1 MELEDHSCGDQATSV
16 TEVRL
21 HSKPV
26 TYPEC
31 SMGPGLLGCP
41 KNLGNF
47 ACYGPFLET
56 QQGQDHRN
64 ISPTLTPVAIPG
76 WLSLFIDPRSAALP
90 AKPWLARILSPLGS
104 VEMSLGPLG
113 FFSSAARKK
122 PDSYTTVPTA
132 HGFNSCDRA
141 PAIPRGCL
149 AILLLLRSPFPSLRP
164 PRLLSLLSSNL
175 QHPSPSMFTS

>member
-1 MELEDHSCGDQATSV
+1 MELEEHSCGDQVTSV
-16 TEVRL
+16 TEAKLR
-21 HSKPV
+21 SKPV

-31 SMGPGLLGCP
+31 FMGPGLLGCP

-47 ACYGPFLET
+47 ACYGPLLET
-56 QQGQDHRN
+56 QQGQDRGN

-76 WLSLFIDPRSAALP
+76 WLSLFTDPHSAALP

-104 VEMSLGPLG
+104 VEMSLSALG

-122 PDSYTTVPTA
+122 PDSCTTVPTA

-141 PAIPRGCL
+141 PAGPQGCL
-149 AILLLLRSPFPSLRP
+149 AIFLRSLFPSLRP
-164 PRLLSLLSSNL
+164 RSLLSLLSSNR
-175 QHPSPSMFTS
+175 QQPSPSMFTS